1 MSKRSNIS
9 VSMNELPDNAVPT
22 EYAGYYVTPEGDVWA
37 DKQNGVHKLKRRK
50 HNRGYAQV
58 NCYEKGGKRSYPLVH
73 RLVAEAFIPN
83 PDGKPD
89 VNHKNGNKQDCT
101 VGNLEWC
108 TKKENMEHAAKVLN
122 KFERAKYL
130 DLALE
135 LRADGWTYREIGGLV
150 GVNPSAVFRAVSR
163 VQA

>member
-1 MSKRSNIS
+1 MS
-9 VSMNELPDNAVPT
+9 ELPDNAVPT
-22 EYAGYYVTPEGDVWA
+22 AYTGYYVTPEGDVWSN
-37 DKQNGVHKLKRRK
+37 KQNGVHKLKRRK

-89 VNHKNGNKQDCT
+89 VNHRNGNKQDCA
-101 VGNLEWC
+101 VSNLEWC
-108 TKKENMEHAAKVLN
+108 TKKENMEHATNVIKTN
-122 KFERAKYL
+122 NPPPKYI

-135 LRADGWTYREIGGLV
+135 LRADGWTYAEIGALV
-150 GVNPSAVFRAVSR
+150 GRTRSAVFKALSR
-163 VQA
+163 V

>member
-1 MSKRSNIS
+1 MS
-9 VSMNELPDNAVPT
+9 ELPDNAVPT

-108 TKKENMEHAAKVLN
+108 TKKENMDHAANVLN
-122 KFERAKYL
+122 RFPAAEYI

-135 LRADGWTYREIGGLV
+135 LRADGWTYREIGALV
-150 GVNPSAVFRAVSR
+150 GRNPSTVFNGVKR
-163 VQA
+163 VEAQR